1 MANILEKEISSL
13 EKKISTIS
21 MKVEENMNNAVNAL
35 IKNDTNI
42 AKQVIKDDDA
52 IDNLEIEVEEQCL
65 KILALHQPVAVD
77 LRYIISV
84 LKINN
89 DLERIGDL
97 AGNIADVVIYL
108 GEEKKSEVPPTIPQM
123 AEIVSE
129 MLKQSLDA
137 LFKKDINKAIYIQK
151 RDDDVDALHSK
162 MYKYIEDNISNNKNS
177 YMHDIRFLSV
187 SRYLERIADHCT
199 NIAEDVEY
207 YIKGK
212 ITRHHFDD

>member
-21 MKVEENMNNAVNAL
+21 MKVEENMNNAVSAL
-35 IKNDTNI
+35 VKNDTRI
-42 AKQVIKDDDA
+42 AKQVINDDDA
-52 IDNLEIEVEEQCL
+52 IDNFEIEVEEQCL

-77 LRYIISV
+77 LRYIVSV

-97 AGNIADVVIYL
+97 AGNIAEVVIYL
-108 GEEKKSEVPPTIPQM
+108 GEEKKAHVPPTIPEM
-123 AEIVSE
+123 AEIVSD
-129 MLKQSLDA
+129 MLKESLDA
-137 LFKKDINKAIYIQK
+137 LFKKDINKAINIQK
-151 RDDDVDALHSK
+151 RDDEVDTLHSK
-162 MYKYIEDNISNNKNS
+162 MYKYVEDNINNKKNT

-212 ITRHHFDD
+212 ITRHHFGD

>member
-123 AEIVSE
+123 VEIVSE
-129 MLKQSLDA
+129 MLKESLDA

-162 MYKYIEDNISNNKNS
+162 MYEYIETNINNKKNT
-177 YMHDIRFLSV
+177 YIYDIRFLSV

-212 ITRHHFDD
+212 ITRHHQ

>member
-13 EKKISTIS
+13 EKKISSIS

-35 IKNDTNI
+35 VKNDTNI
-42 AKQVIKDDDA
+42 AKNVIKDDDA

-137 LFKKDINKAIYIQK
+137 LFKKDINKAMYI
-151 RDDDVDALHSK
+151 
-162 MYKYIEDNISNNKNS
+162 
-177 YMHDIRFLSV
+177 LS
-187 SRYLERIADHCT
+187 LIH
-199 NIAEDVEY
+199 I
-207 YIKGK
+207 
-212 ITRHHFDD
+212 

>member
-35 IKNDTNI
+35 VKNDTNI

-52 IDNLEIEVEEQCL
+52 IDNLEIEVEELCL

-129 MLKQSLDA
+129 MLKESLDA

-162 MYKYIEDNISNNKNS
+162 MYEYIETNINNKKNT
-177 YMHDIRFLSV
+177 YIYDIRFLSV

-212 ITRHHFDD
+212 ITRHHQ